1 LKYFFKFAIRLYWF
15 IVPNSLKG
23 VCLFEE
29 SCSKHVYRTLQ
40 NEGTKAG
47 FKALVYRF
55 KVCRSPFL
63 IRKNKE
69 KNQYEL
75 HLCNGDIIQ
84 ENLINSYHLSNKN

>member
-1 LKYFFKFAIRLYWF
+1 MKYFFKFAIRLYWCV
-15 IVPNSLKG
+15 VPNSLKG

-63 IRKNKE
+63 IRKNKD

-75 HLCNGDIIQ
+75 HLCNGDIIR
-84 ENLINSYHLSNKN
+84 EDLINSYHLSKIN

>member
-75 HLCNGDIIQ
+75 HLCNGEIIQ

>member
-1 LKYFFKFAIRLYWF
+1 MKRILILMIRIYWF
-15 IVPNSLKG
+15 IVPNKLKG
-23 VCLFEE
+23 VFLFEE
-29 SCSKHVYRTLQ
+29 SCSKYVYRIL
-40 NEGTKAG
+40 EVKGAKAG
-47 FKALVYRF
+47 LKALIYRF

>member
-1 LKYFFKFAIRLYWF
+1 MKYFFKFAIRLYWF

-29 SCSKHVYRTLQ
+29 SCSKHVYSTLQ

>member
-1 LKYFFKFAIRLYWF
+1 MKYFFKFAIRLYWF
-15 IVPNSLKG
+15 IVHNSLKG

-29 SCSKHVYRTLQ
+29 SCSKYVYRIL
-40 NEGTKAG
+40 EVKGAKAG
-47 FKALVYRF
+47 LKALIYRF

>member
-1 LKYFFKFAIRLYWF
+1 MKYFFKFAIRLYWF

-75 HLCNGDIIQ
+75 HLCNGEIIQ

>member
-1 LKYFFKFAIRLYWF
+1 MKYFFKFAIRLYWF

-23 VCLFEE
+23 VCLFRE

-63 IRKNKE
+63 IRKNKD

-84 ENLINSYHLSNKN
+84 EDLINSYHLSKIN